1 MFKLAIAQSGYPH
14 DGDVLSQVERFANRA
29 ADNGAQLIAF
39 PENLMHPCEL
49 TTDQLAALAEPL
61 DGSFARG
68 IRSIAREHGIWIA
81 FTMNELNPGDAGAPP
96 FNTAAIASPDSAI
109 CGSYR
114 KCHLYDAHGV
124 FESDRLSSGD
134 ELARPIHTSLGTFGM
149 GICYDLRFPEVSRAL
164 ALAGSELLLFPAA
177 WHDGPNKPL
186 HWKTLLRAR
195 AIENECFVAGIC
207 HAGTRYVGTSHVFDP
222 LGNELVGGSDDLLMC
237 DIDLDAVR
245 SARCAMPVFSHRR
258 PELYGSITQ
267 SELVI

>member
-1 MFKLAIAQSGYPH
+1 
-14 DGDVLSQVERFANRA
+14 
-29 ADNGAQLIAF
+29 
-39 PENLMHPCEL
+39 MHPCEL
-49 TTDQLAALAEPL
+49 TADQLAALAEPL
-61 DGSFARG
+61 DGPFARG
-68 IRSIAREHGIWIA
+68 VCNIARELGIWIA
-81 FTMNELNPGDAGAPP
+81 FTMNELRPGTTSARHATQGADGHGAPGPTTVASPLGPTVTGAPP
-96 FNTAAIASPDSAI
+96 FNTAAIASPDGTI

-149 GICYDLRFPEVSRAL
+149 GICYDLRFPEVARAL

-195 AIENECFVAGIC
+195 AIENECFVAGVC
-207 HAGTRYVGTSHVFDP
+207 HAGTRYVRTSYVFDP
-222 LGNELVGGSDDLLMC
+222 LGNELVGGSDDLFTC

-245 SARCAMPVFSHRR
+245 AARYAMPVFSHRR
-258 PELYGSITQ
+258 PELYGSLT
-267 SELVI
+267 